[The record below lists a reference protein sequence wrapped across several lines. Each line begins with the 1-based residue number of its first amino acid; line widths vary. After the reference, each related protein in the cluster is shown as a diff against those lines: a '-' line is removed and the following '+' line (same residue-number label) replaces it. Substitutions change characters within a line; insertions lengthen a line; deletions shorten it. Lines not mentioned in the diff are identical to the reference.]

1 MAHKPQPTLTQMSS
15 WSIFVVAAKHRWLGY
30 VEAESEAAAIA
41 EGAKQFRK
49 PPNKLVAVR
58 RIIATTRRR

>member
-1 MAHKPQPTLTQMSS
+1 MVSS

-30 VEAESEAAAIA
+30 VEAENEEAAIA

-49 PPNKLVAVR
+49 APNKLVAVR
-58 RIIATTRRR
+58 RIITTTRKR

>member
-1 MAHKPQPTLTQMSS
+1 MPRKPQPTPTEMSS

-30 VEAESEAAAIA
+30 VEAENEEAAIA

-58 RIIATTRRR
+58 RIIATRKR